1 MITPHLREFP
11 DHFST
16 ARLNV
21 RAPQPGDGPETYAAV
36 TESLA
41 ELRPWM
47 PWAKEAT
54 TVESQEDVMRRAHA
68 EFVAR
73 NDLMLLLFLQGTET
87 LVGCSGLHRIDWS
100 VPRFEIGYWVRTPY
114 AGQGLITEAVCG
126 IAAFAF
132 QTLGARRVEIRCD
145 ENNTRSARVALRAG
159 FTLEGILRHTRRHH
173 LTGELVN
180 TMIFAQIAGDP

>member
-16 ARLNV
+16 ARLTI
-21 RAPQPGDGPETYAAV
+21 RAPRPGDGPATHAAV

-47 PWAKEAT
+47 PWAKEPP

-73 NDLMLLLFLQGTET
+73 NDLMLLLFLKDTET
-87 LVGCSGLHRIDWS
+87 LVGSSGLHRIDWS

-114 AGQGLITEAVCG
+114 ARQGLITEAVCG

-132 QTLGARRVEIRCD
+132 ETLGARRVEIRCD
-145 ENNTRSARVALRAG
+145 ENNARSASVALRAG
-159 FTLEGILRHTRRHH
+159 FRLEGVLRHTRRNH

-180 TMIFAQIAGDP
+180 TLIFAQIASDS